1 MFDQTHHATRNLER
15 ALTSDMTARFCPA
28 RRLWS
33 AALMLGAPML
43 VPVAGA
49 AARRDEAPVQLALE
63 APPDVDPRGWL
74 ISEKFDGVRAWWD
87 GQVLRFRSGIV
98 IEAPGW
104 FSASLPKFP
113 IASPGGV

>member
-33 AALMLGAPML
+33 AALMLGAPIL

-49 AARRDEAPVQLALE
+49 AAGRRASGLMQRKS
-63 APPDVDPRGWL
+63 PR
-74 ISEKFDGVRAWWD
+74 RPA
-87 GQVLRFRSGIV
+87 
-98 IEAPGW
+98 A
-104 FSASLPKFP
+104 
-113 IASPGGV
+113 